1 MENIKKLRI
10 DLNIDSF
17 ENVIEIKK
25 NIDEFVKKSPVTV
38 LSSKLSRILDIPK
51 EIMDRKLK
59 QIIYSKFDYYSAE
72 PKFKLEH
79 NIFDSL
85 KYSSLFIFYIIYN
98 NLFKLRDRKR
108 KKVSIILDNVEGE
121 YVIEKFSKILSYF
134 EKPLI
139 LLNKLNFIKSKF
151 NKKAI
156 FLNIHLNTCSN
167 NALKNKNLLV
177 LKFLTELFVQSKK
190 NNYNFVKLFFPIF
203 YTYLKYSSIFC
214 FYESKCL
221 IHDRIYHTCPIRNF
235 IFKKYGGKK
244 IICLQTHL
252 AEATISVF
260 SDIDILAT
268 FGKEKDTVEKLKF
281 LGGKINSSTPCGS
294 LRMEHELKDE
304 KKLNDIEPIDILVV
318 GLNPAI
324 WRGTSNKILE
334 IYYEQ
339 MKWISKISVEFPKL
353 KIVYKHHPNFSGDKI
368 EKKYINSPNI
378 KTIIKPNNN
387 LNSYHYLMR
396 SKLILS
402 FGSTM
407 ILEGLSLGKKCFFLD
422 PKLKNTTFFGNLD
435 YLKQFRI
442 SKYEDLEKVVKKN
455 LINYQNG
462 IMFEVEK
469 FCLSHKQVSKRVCE
483 YISNIN

>member
-10 DLNIDSF
+10 DLNMDSF
-17 ENVIEIKK
+17 ENVVKIKR
-25 NIDEFVKKSPVTV
+25 NIDEFAEKSSAKE
-38 LSSKLSRILDIPK
+38 LSLELSEILGIPSDIVEK
-51 EIMDRKLK
+51 KLK
-59 QIIYSKFDYYSAE
+59 QIIYGKFDYYNFQ

-85 KYSSLFIFYIIYN
+85 KYFILFIFYIFFN
-98 NLFKLRDRKR
+98 NLSKFIIRSKQN
-108 KKVSIILDNVEGE
+108 VSIILDNVEGE
-121 YVIEKFSKILSYF
+121 YVLEKFSKILSYF
-134 EKPLI
+134 EKPMVLI
-139 LLNKLNFIKSKF
+139 NKLNFKKNKSY
-151 NKKAI
+151 KKII
-156 FLNIHLNTCSN
+156 FLNIHLNTYSHN
-167 NALKNKNLLV
+167 TLKNKNLLI
-177 LKFLTELFVQSKK
+177 LKFLKKLFFESKK
-190 NNYNFVKLFFPIF
+190 NNLNFLKLFFPIF
-203 YTYLKYSSIFC
+203 YTYLKYSNIFY
-214 FYESKCL
+214 FYKSKYL

-235 IFKKYGGKK
+235 IFKKYGGEK

-260 SDIDILAT
+260 SDIDTLAT
-268 FGKEKDTVEKLKF
+268 FGKEKDTIQKLKF
-281 LGGKINSSTPCGS
+281 LGGKINNSTACGS

-304 KKLNDIEPIDILVV
+304 NKCSTLEPIDILAI

-339 MKWISKISVEFPKL
+339 MKWISKISTKFPKL
-353 KIVYKHHPNFSGDKI
+353 KIVYKHHPNFTGDKI
-368 EKKYINSPNI
+368 ETKFINSSNI
-378 KTIIKPNNN
+378 KTIVKPGNN

-396 SKLILS
+396 SNLVLS

-422 PKLKNTTFFGNLD
+422 PELKNTTFFGNLD

-442 SKYEDLEKVVKKN
+442 SKYEDLETIVRKN

-462 IMFEVEK
+462 IMFEPEK
-469 FCLSHKQVSKRVCE
+469 FCLSHKEVSKKVYE
-483 YISNIN
+483 YISGIN